1 MLNLRDMNLRRA
13 EISDVDSVL
22 RIIGEAQ
29 AQMARLGI
37 DQWQNGYPD
46 RSAIVADIDAG
57 VGIVVDSRQGVV
69 AYCAAIFGDEPTYQ
83 RIDDGEWLTSG
94 EEYVVV
100 HRLAV
105 ADCVKRQGV
114 ATEVMRRV
122 EAVARE
128 RGCRSFRIDTHHD
141 NLYMQSICQRL
152 GFTRCGVI
160 YVSDGTPRL
169 AYEKE
174 LR

>member
-1 MLNLRDMNLRRA
+1 MILRKA
-13 EISDVDSVL
+13 EISDIDSIL

-37 DQWQNGYPD
+37 DQWQNGYPN
-46 RSAIVADIDAG
+46 RAVIVADIESG
-57 VGIVVDSRQGVV
+57 VGLVIDSAEGVA
-69 AYCAAIFGDEPTYQ
+69 AYCAAIFGNEPTYA

-94 EEYVVV
+94 EDYVVV

-105 ADCVKRQGV
+105 ADRCKRQGV
-114 ATEVMRRV
+114 ATDFLRRV
-122 EAVARE
+122 EFIARE

-141 NLYMQSICQRL
+141 NLYMQSICSQL
-152 GFTRCGVI
+152 GFVRCGVI

-169 AYEKE
+169 AYEKV